1 MDDEFSVELDRF
13 RVVHAPTGCVYSFPE
28 KVGATALDLWQV
40 VEVGNRAKYG
50 PARSAV
56 RKRAFELYV
65 GAKQK
70 AEQQR

>member
-40 VEVGNRAKYG
+40 VEVGTVAGAAQIAGGVDGGGQQLGEG
-50 PARSAV
+50 PS
-56 RKRAFELYV
+56 
-65 GAKQK
+65 
-70 AEQQR
+70 